1 MHTYILRIIGITGL
15 LAAMAGQAAYG
26 QQQAMFT
33 QYMFNGL
40 AINPAYAGSQESLS
54 LTALGRQQWTGLD
67 GAPSTQTLSV
77 HSPIKNEKVALG
89 ALFVNDKIGVVR
101 QTGFQACYAY
111 RIQMRKGTLSLGL
124 QAGFTSFRSEYST
137 LFVQDPN
144 DPYFNSNDINKFL
157 PNFGTGAY
165 YYSERF
171 YLGLS
176 VPQLVSNS
184 YKRESSNALSSVLQV
199 RHYFLTSGYV
209 FDINPSLKLKPSM
222 LLKAVEGAPLALDLN
237 ANLLLK
243 EVVWLGLSY
252 RSFQSLSA
260 LLELQ
265 LTDQFRLGYA
275 YDFATSSRQKGLTFG
290 SHELMLNYRFAYTK
304 TKVIT
309 PRYF

>member
-1 MHTYILRIIGITGL
+1 MDTHILRIIWITGVL
-15 LAAMAGQAAYG
+15 VAMAGKVAYS

-54 LTALGRQQWTGLD
+54 LTALARQQWTGLE
-67 GAPSTQTLSV
+67 GSPSTQTLSA
-77 HSPIKNEKVALG
+77 HSPIKSEKVALG
-89 ALFVNDKIGVVR
+89 ALFINDKIGIIR

-124 QAGFTSFRSEYST
+124 QGGFTNFRSEYST

-144 DPYFNSNDINKFL
+144 DPYFKGNDVNQFL

-171 YLGLS
+171 YVGFS
-176 VPQLVSNS
+176 VPQLVSNY
-184 YKRESSNALSSVLQV
+184 YKSETANSFSSVVQV
-199 RHYFLTSGYV
+199 RHYFLTGGYV
-209 FDINPSLKLKPSM
+209 FDINPSLKLKPSL

-275 YDFATSSRQKGLTFG
+275 YDFSTSSPQKGLTYG
-290 SHELMLNYRFAYTK
+290 SHELMLNYRFAYAK